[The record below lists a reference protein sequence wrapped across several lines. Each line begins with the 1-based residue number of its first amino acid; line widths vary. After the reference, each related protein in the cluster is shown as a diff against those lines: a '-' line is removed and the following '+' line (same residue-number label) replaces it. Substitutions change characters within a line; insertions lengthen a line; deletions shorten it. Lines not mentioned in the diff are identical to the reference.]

1 MSVGIDVARNIMS
14 CKRVAIIVLVQWFY
28 CYVDEFVAELIMCYH
43 RCLSI
48 SVGKKTK
55 QNKKKIGLYV
65 LCYCRCVKKC
75 INEC

>member
-28 CYVDEFVAELIMCYH
+28 CYVDELVAELIMCYH

-48 SVGKKTK
+48 SVGKK
-55 QNKKKIGLYV
+55 KKSLDYMYYV
-65 LCYCRCVKKC
+65 IVDV
-75 INEC
+75 